1 MSAWRRPE
9 TKEQQRDLVAQLIV
23 QQRHA
28 MHLGGDRLQHVL
40 DGLELLASAMH
51 NRVPEQRGRSTSARV
66 TDAKRAEVHR
76 LRADH
81 PDWSQQ
87 EIANASGVN
96 IGRVSEILKGKRK

>member
-9 TKEQQRDLVAQLIV
+9 TKAQQRELVEQLIV
-23 QQRHA
+23 QQRHS
-28 MHLGGDRLQHVL
+28 MSLGGDRQQHVL
-40 DGLELLASAMH
+40 DGLEVLASAMH
-51 NRVPEQRGRSTSARV
+51 NRVPEQRGRATSKHV
-66 TDAKRAEVHR
+66 NDAKRAEVHQ